1 MWIDD
6 AVAAGDP
13 RLLWLCDRLDLLL
26 EVEALV
32 MTIAAI
38 QQQDGG
44 DGELKDLSR
53 RVQRVRA
60 IVREQVRALFDQR
73 ETVH

>member
-1 MWIDD
+1 MWIND

-13 RLLWLCDRLDLLL
+13 HLLWLCDRLDLLL

-60 IVREQVRALFDQR
+60 IVLEQVRALFDQR